1 MICRADQLTGF
12 YMMATLVFNELNP
25 LKTALLMIVSISVL
39 TFAIISSGALKVL
52 HKPCREANIH
62 L

>member
-1 MICRADQLTGF
+1 
-12 YMMATLVFNELNP
+12 MMATLVFNELNP

-39 TFAIISSGALKVL
+39 TFSIISSGALKVL